1 MSMGSASA
9 DRVLLVTSRASQWLH
24 PGLAHH
30 AKNLACAIGLA
41 VLSNRTL
48 VVREFL
54 ESTHFSGRS
63 SPSDINLRQLFD
75 LTDVAKRF
83 GVCVHSVKSDEG
95 AELRSRYTAQG
106 ILAREWGKG
115 ASLSWASLLGSTPL
129 LWLHDVT
136 KYDNMYM
143 HPECLRLGA
152 QLEAQLRVPAH
163 SVLPPSPRF
172 LAAARAIAKQL
183 GNFSGVHVRQGDK
196 LQENSPM
203 LQVPVVTPKHLYA
216 SVYAMTRPAG
226 ADTVRRVLLVSTDA
240 PSLVCNSSAYW
251 TWRLAHDYQLRTVAD
266 FWPTVQQQL
275 PLVARE
281 ASKLRVCRTS
291 KLRCRTYALSW
302 LETLVQSRA
311 WRFLGTERS
320 GLSHQVYV
328 QRMRAVATDEA
339 SGIDPRFYG
348 ILSGDVGAAPSSGT
362 WASAWEEAYLNAG
375 RPHLGLVNAEWTAQ
389 AAAARDEATR
399 RVGLTAAEGDDQPL
413 QPRARQQGLDKIA
426 ASCATRLLQG
436 GMPSASVRP
445 SAKPS
450 APRPAGAANTSAT
463 PLAAGRVSL
472 GLGLALAL
480 VFAALSHGAQRVSAA
495 GDSRPTELN

>member
-9 DRVLLVTSRASQWLH
+9 DRVLLVTSQSSQWLH
-24 PGLAHH
+24 PGFAHH

-48 VVREFL
+48 VVREFV
-54 ESTHFSGRS
+54 ESTRFSGCS
-63 SPSDINLRQLFD
+63 SPRDMSLRQLFD

-83 GVCVHSVKSDEG
+83 GVCVHSVKSVEG
-95 AELRSRYTAQG
+95 AELRRRYTAQG

-115 ASLSWASLLGSTPL
+115 ASPSSASLLGPTPL

-143 HPECLRLGA
+143 HPGCLRLGA

-196 LQENSPM
+196 LQQQKKPM
-203 LQVPVVTPKHLYA
+203 GLLQVPVVTPKHLYA
-216 SVYAMTRPAG
+216 SVYAMTRPAE

-240 PSLVCNSSAYW
+240 PSLVCNSSAHW
-251 TWRLAHDYQLRTVAD
+251 TRRLAHDYLLRTVAD
-266 FWPTVQQQL
+266 FWPIVQQQL

-281 ASKLRVCRTS
+281 ASKLR
-291 KLRCRTYALSW
+291 CRTYALSW
-302 LETLVQSRA
+302 LEALVQSRA

-348 ILSGDVGAAPSSGT
+348 IISGDVGVAPSSGT
-362 WASAWEEAYLNAG
+362 WASAWEEAYLKAG

-389 AAAARDEATR
+389 AAAARNEATR
-399 RVGLTAAEGDDQPL
+399 RVGLSAAEGDQPL
-413 QPRARQQGLDKIA
+413 RPRASQQGLDKAA

-445 SAKPS
+445 SARPA

-463 PLAAGRVSL
+463 PLAAGLPAHR
-472 GLGLALAL
+472 
-480 VFAALSHGAQRVSAA
+480 AQRATAA
-495 GDSRPTELN
+495 PSRRAQRATTNH